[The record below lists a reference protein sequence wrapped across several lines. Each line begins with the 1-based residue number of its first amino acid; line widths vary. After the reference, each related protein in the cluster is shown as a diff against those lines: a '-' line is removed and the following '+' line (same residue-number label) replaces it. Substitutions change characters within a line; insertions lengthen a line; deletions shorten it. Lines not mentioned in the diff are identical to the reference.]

1 MAVLP
6 TIIVD
11 PSESR
16 VRGRVFKLLYIIAIA
31 VAMVGWLWFLFEAIA
46 KAID

>member
-1 MAVLP
+1 MVVRP

-11 PSESR
+11 RPEFR
-16 VRGRVFKLLYIIAIA
+16 MRARVFKLFYIIAIA
-31 VAMVGWLWFLFEAIA
+31 VAMMVWVWFLFEAIA